1 MLNQAEIGV
10 VGGGQLGKMLLLEGH
25 RAGLTFAVLD
35 PAVDCPAGVM
45 SHQTIQAAFTD
56 EAALEALAAA
66 SRRLTYE
73 FEHIDARTLMRLESS
88 GCQVMPSPETLYMVQ
103 DKFRQKSF
111 LASCCLPVPDFMQV
125 KNEADA
131 QKAGEAYGYPFMLKS
146 CTGGYD
152 GKGNALVET
161 PADLNQAMTRLGG
174 GETSLMAEKCI
185 DFLMEISVLAARD
198 EAGNLA
204 IFPVGQNQHRDSI
217 LHRTLVPA
225 PLPVKVLEEA
235 DQLARNTL
243 KQLKGAGIFCIEMFV
258 DREHRLTINEIAPR
272 THNSGH
278 HTIESCNISQFG
290 QQLRALMGWPLLPPR
305 LLRPA
310 VMINLLGDPRHV
322 GKPRLA
328 GIEEALA
335 LGEVHL
341 HLYGKTESRPGRKMG
356 HVTVLADTLEE
367 ALILA
372 DRVEALLRIEV
383 VATAS
388 ATEIKRRNK
397 DDINHANHRR
407 DKAST
412 APGGHHHG
420 QRF

>member
-1 MLNQAEIGV
+1 MNQAEIGV

-45 SHQTIQAAFTD
+45 SHHAIQAAFTD

-111 LASCCLPVPDFMQV
+111 LASCRLPVPAFMKV
-125 KNEADA
+125 IDEADA
-131 QKAGEAYGYPFMLKS
+131 RKAGEAFGYPFMLKS

-152 GKGNALVET
+152 GKGNVMVNT
-161 PADLNQAMTRLGG
+161 PVDIRRAIILLEGG
-174 GETSLMAEKCI
+174 GAPLMAEKCI

-198 EAGNLA
+198 EAGHLA

-225 PLPVKVLEEA
+225 PLPAKVLEEA

-258 DREHRLTINEIAPR
+258 DRDSRLTINEIAPR

-290 QQLRALMGWPLLPPR
+290 QQLRALMGWSLLPPR

-310 VMINLLGDPRHV
+310 VMINLLGDPCHA
-322 GKPRLA
+322 GKPSLT
-328 GIEEALA
+328 GLKEALA

-367 ALILA
+367 ALLLA
-372 DRVEALLRIEV
+372 DQVEALLRIEV
-383 VATAS
+383 METAS
-388 ATEIKRRNK
+388 STEIKK
-397 DDINHANHRR
+397 EE
-407 DKAST
+407 
-412 APGGHHHG
+412 
-420 QRF
+420 Q

>member
-1 MLNQAEIGV
+1 MNQAEIGV

-35 PAVDCPAGVM
+35 PAADCPAGVI
-45 SHQTIQAAFTD
+45 SHHTIQAAFTD
-56 EAALEALAAA
+56 EAALEALAAG

-103 DKFRQKSF
+103 DKFRQKTF
-111 LASCCLPVPDFMQV
+111 LASCCLPVPDFMKVQG
-125 KNEADA
+125 EADA
-131 QKAGEAYGYPFMLKS
+131 RKAGEAYGYPFMLKS

-161 PADLNQAMTRLGG
+161 PAAIGQAIDQLGG
-174 GETSLMAEKCI
+174 AGAALMAEKCI

-198 EAGNLA
+198 EAGHLA

-225 PLPVKVLEEA
+225 PLPAEVLEAA
-235 DQLARNTL
+235 DQLARKTL
-243 KQLKGAGIFCIEMFV
+243 KQLKGAGLFCIEMFV

-278 HTIESCNISQFG
+278 HTIESCSISQFG

-310 VMINLLGDPRHV
+310 VMINLLGDPQR
-322 GKPRLA
+322 GGTPRLK
-328 GIEEALA
+328 GLEEALA
-335 LGEVHL
+335 LGDVHL

-367 ALILA
+367 ALVLA
-372 DRVEALLRIEV
+372 DQVEALLCIEV
-383 VATAS
+383 VDTPPEANTLR
-388 ATEIKRRNK
+388 ENK
-397 DDINHANHRR
+397 
-407 DKAST
+407 
-412 APGGHHHG
+412 
-420 QRF
+420 